1 MRLISRTVGTII
13 TEDKKREGVRAR
25 ARNRTYTRANHTYT
39 RSCMWALDKGKKRER
54 KDEPDAPSLSAETLI
69 RKSE

>member
-13 TEDKKREGVRAR
+13 TEDKKREGAR
-25 ARNRTYTRANHTYT
+25 ACNRTYTRAKHTYT

>member
-1 MRLISRTVGTII
+1 MCVC
-13 TEDKKREGVRAR
+13 VCMRAR
-25 ARNRTYTRANHTYT
+25 ARSYAYTHTYT
-39 RSCMWALDKGKKRER
+39 LEESCMWALDKGKKRER

>member
-1 MRLISRTVGTII
+1 M
-13 TEDKKREGVRAR
+13 RAR
-25 ARNRTYTRANHTYT
+25 ARTHTHIHIYIHIHTRG
-39 RSCMWALDKGKKRER
+39 CMWALDKGKKRER

>member
-1 MRLISRTVGTII
+1 M
-13 TEDKKREGVRAR
+13 RAR
-25 ARNRTYTRANHTYT
+25 ACVQSYAYTHTHTYVYT

>member
-1 MRLISRTVGTII
+1 M
-13 TEDKKREGVRAR
+13 RAR
-25 ARNRTYTRANHTYT
+25 ARTHAHIHIYIHIHTRG
-39 RSCMWALDKGKKRER
+39 CMWALDKGKKRER

>member
-1 MRLISRTVGTII
+1 MCVCM
-13 TEDKKREGVRAR
+13 RAR
-25 ARNRTYTRANHTYT
+25 AQSYAYTHTYT
-39 RSCMWALDKGKKRER
+39 LEESCMWALDKGKKRER